1 MEKVM
6 SGEGKKVCV
15 TGASG
20 YIASWIVK
28 LLLQRGYVVNATVR
42 SLNDPTKTDHLL
54 ALDGAEH
61 RLHLFEA
68 NLVEEGSFDSAIHG
82 CDGVFHTAT
91 PLKFN
96 SENPEAEVIDPAVK
110 GTLNVLASCAKSP
123 SVKRVIFTS
132 STAAVS
138 HTDTPLTNETVVD
151 ETWFS
156 SPECCKGKIGEC
168 YLLSKTLAED
178 AAWKFAKENGID
190 MVSINP
196 AAVIGP
202 MLQPTTNITTFF
214 FVFNLINGSETYS
227 NATFGWV
234 HVKDVAE
241 AHIRAF
247 EIPTANGRYILS
259 ETVAHFADL
268 VKMLRELYPN
278 SKLPN
283 KCADDEPLDATYKLS
298 NEKAKTLGIEFIPL
312 KIALK
317 ETVECLKEKFN
328 ITTTVEGEWFLQQ

>member
-6 SGEGKKVCV
+6 SGEGKTVCV

-28 LLLQRGYVVNATVR
+28 LLLQRGYNVNATVR
-42 SLNDPTKTDHLL
+42 SLNDPTKTEHLL
-54 ALDGAEH
+54 ALDGAEK

-68 NLVEEGSFDSAIHG
+68 NLLDEGSFDAAIHG

-91 PLKFN
+91 PLIFF
-96 SENPEAEVIDPAVK
+96 SSNPEAEVIDPAVK
-110 GTLNVLASCAKSP
+110 GTLNVFASCAKAP

-132 STAAVS
+132 STAAVV
-138 HTDTPLTNETVVD
+138 HTGIPLTNETVVD

-156 SPECCKGKIGEC
+156 TPENCKGAKGEC
-168 YLLSKTLAED
+168 YCISKTLAED

-190 MVSINP
+190 MVSVNP

-202 MLQPTTNITTFF
+202 MLQPTMNVTTFYY
-214 FVFNLINGSETYS
+214 VYNLINGSETYP
-227 NATFGWV
+227 NATFGWI

-247 EIPTANGRYILS
+247 EIPSANGRYILS
-259 ETVAHFADL
+259 ETVANFSEL
-268 VKMLRELYPN
+268 VKILHELYP
-278 SKLPN
+278 SLKLPD
-283 KCADDEPLDATYKLS
+283 KCEDDRPLEATYKIS
-298 NEKAKTLGIEFIPL
+298 QDKAKTLGIEYIPL
-312 KIALK
+312 KAALK
-317 ETVECLKEKFN
+317 ETVEDLMEKFK
-328 ITTTVEGEWFLQQ
+328 ITG